1 MELVALFAVS
11 LLAATIVPAQSEA
24 VLVALHQHGDT
35 NAALLVLVATLG
47 NVLGACINWLLGR
60 YLLTFQQRR
69 WFPIKPAAIQ
79 NATRRYQ
86 RFGVWSLLF
95 SWLPIIGDPLTLVAG
110 FYALTFCFFLCSSPS
125 AKQRATLRW
134 LRLSNNTAPAN
145 GRPSQGRGSG

>member
-1 MELVALFAVS
+1 MELFTLFTAS
-11 LLAATIVPAQSEA
+11 LLAATLVPAQSEA
-24 VLVALHQHGDT
+24 VLVALHVSGNHS
-35 NAALLVLVATLG
+35 ASLLVLVATFG

-69 WFPIKPAAIQ
+69 WFPVKPAAIE

-110 FYALTFCFFLCSSPS
+110 FLRTNFVLFLVLVTLGKAARYMALVAAF
-125 AKQRATLRW
+125 
-134 LRLSNNTAPAN
+134 
-145 GRPSQGRGSG
+145 